1 MHVLHSL
8 SHPSRRSKNLLRALA
23 LASLAVAGFALP
35 FVWDVLAAINEL
47 PKMAWLQSLLAQA
60 PLLSWLMMFVWGA
73 AIPVVLIMCMQ
84 VSPAHRLRNAA
95 MVLALMLVA
104 VTWYVHM
111 PASSRC
117 MAIYPHTT
125 WACDVLQWGYSLSL
139 GIATATYVFTMLA
152 MGFSALGL
160 LAENLGDP
168 VQA

>member
-1 MHVLHSL
+1 MHAFHSL
-8 SHPSRRSKNLLRALA
+8 SHPSKRSKNLLRALA
-23 LASLAVAGFALP
+23 LASLAVAGFVLP

-47 PKMAWLQSLLAQA
+47 PKMTWLQTLLAQA

-73 AIPVVLIMCMQ
+73 AIPVVLIML
-84 VSPAHRLRNAA
+84 VSSTHRLRNAA

-117 MAIYPHTT
+117 MAIYSNAT

-168 VQA
+168 VQT

>member
-1 MHVLHSL
+1 MHADL
-8 SHPSRRSKNLLRALA
+8 SHSPTRRHPFLRALG
-23 LASLAVAGFALP
+23 LASLAIAGLILP
-35 FVWDVLAAINEL
+35 FVWDVLSLVNEM
-47 PKMAWLQSLLAQA
+47 PKMNWLQHALAQA
-60 PLLSWLMMFVWGA
+60 PALSWLMMFVWGA
-73 AIPVVLIMCMQ
+73 AIPGVLLWSMHQEKHHKIATIATM
-84 VSPAHRLRNAA
+84 L
-95 MVLALMLVA
+95 VLMWVA